1 MSTELRLNQI
11 IDRLKTRRF
20 RLTPQRIAIIRAL
33 LTLSHPTVQQ
43 IYVEVRGSFPTT
55 GLGTVYKTVTLL
67 NELGEAFELNLG
79 GASSHY
85 DGIEPYPHPHFIC
98 PQCGE
103 IVNVEVPGLADLLE
117 RTGSTMDGW
126 MITPRVDIWATCP
139 HCQSAAGLRK
149 HSEGGE
155 MDQASA

>member
-11 IDRLKTRRF
+11 IDKLKARRF
-20 RLTPQRIAIIRAL
+20 RLTPQRIAIVKAL

-43 IYVEVRGSFPTT
+43 IYAEVRTSFPTT

-85 DGIEPYPHPHFIC
+85 DGIEPYSHPHFIC
-98 PQCGE
+98 PQCGG
-103 IVNVEVPGLADLLE
+103 IINVEVPGLADLLE

-126 MITPRVDIWATCP
+126 TITPRVDIWATCP
-139 HCQSAAGLRK
+139 RCQSLTGLREYP
-149 HSEGGE
+149 EGGG
-155 MDQASA
+155 MDRADA

>member
-11 IDRLKTRRF
+11 IDKLKARHF
-20 RLTPQRIAIIRAL
+20 RLTPQRIAIVRVL

-43 IYVEVRGSFPTT
+43 VYSEVRGRFPTT

-103 IVNVEVPGLADLLE
+103 IVNVEVPRLADLLE
-117 RTGSTMDGW
+117 RTGSTMNGW
-126 MITPRVDIWATCP
+126 MITPRVDIWAICP
-139 HCQSAAGLRK
+139 RCQSAGTLPE
-149 HSEGGE
+149 HCEGGGT
-155 MDQASA
+155 DQTSV